1 MQIYNDFFW
10 IYRSPAAQ
18 SFDKEYRK
26 SHYDPG
32 KQGKLLAS
40 PNSIK
45 KEINKLYGMY
55 FYFFSYFCTLNFV
68 GTTFFKQHRLCTY
81 FIITFCQ
88 TASEWKENHCM
99 KIPKTSKLPNWFT
112 LPPSE
117 DGSYSALDDPLVK
130 GNFFFKNNVFIKLNI
145 HILLII

>member
-1 MQIYNDFFW
+1 MISFGFIGHQQLRVLTKNIENPIMILENRENFQRRQIP
-10 IYRSPAAQ
+10 S
-18 SFDKEYRK
+18 RK
-26 SHYDPG
+26 
-32 KQGKLLAS
+32 K
-40 PNSIK
+40 SINYMVCTF
-45 KEINKLYGMY
+45 I
-55 FYFFSYFCTLNFV
+55 FFSYFCMLNFV
-68 GTTFFKQHRLCTY
+68 ETTFFKQHRLCTY

-145 HILLII
+145 HILLIV